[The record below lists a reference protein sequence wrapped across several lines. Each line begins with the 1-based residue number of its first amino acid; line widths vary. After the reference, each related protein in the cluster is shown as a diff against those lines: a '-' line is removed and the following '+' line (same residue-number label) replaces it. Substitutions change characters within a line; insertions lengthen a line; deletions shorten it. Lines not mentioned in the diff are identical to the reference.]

1 MPLDYSKWDNL
12 ELSDDSDIEV
22 HPNVDKRSMIK
33 WKQEAIHRERAER
46 KQKIEYLTGFV
57 SQQQNVLKKVRELS
71 SMLRKGDDN
80 EGIQNVVKAL
90 DQQQKDADPSMMV
103 PAPNKEA
110 MNVTEVFA
118 AMKAQIATGLSQT
131 SPAEVKK
138 TLLERFDQTEATVQK
153 ATDEAA
159 KELAK
164 LEAESKKKL
173 TSENMFKETA
183 NKTILN
189 KPKPLPKKTEK
200 KQVVETLNPG
210 ATMKDLSLQDKG
222 AEADTEEGDDDDE
235 DIEMSPEAAAFSK
248 IKGFEDSYKYL
259 SKHMNIINEKT
270 SDSILGNAFTAQLKG
285 DEAYAKNCVV
295 QSLMIQYCGQLG
307 KDGLNVFFSRM
318 SGPNTQGRKMFFDD
332 VEKTYGRIQSRC
344 IEIAAEEVTPSN
356 GVETI
361 QLQPMGDGSQLTI
374 RVPGPEDEEPYKVFQ
389 SMPKDFQDA
398 LKTGTLEALNKV
410 LDKLAV
416 PVAEDLVQKCSE
428 YGFLDVEG
436 EVIDE
441 TQLQQ
446 QAS

>member
-1 MPLDYSKWDNL
+1 M
-12 ELSDDSDIEV
+12 
-22 HPNVDKRSMIK
+22 
-33 WKQEAIHRERAER
+33 
-46 KQKIEYLTGFV
+46 
-57 SQQQNVLKKVRELS
+57 
-71 SMLRKGDDN
+71 
-80 EGIQNVVKAL
+80 
-90 DQQQKDADPSMMV
+90 
-103 PAPNKEA
+103 
-110 MNVTEVFA
+110 
-118 AMKAQIATGLSQT
+118 
-131 SPAEVKK
+131 
-138 TLLERFDQTEATVQK
+138 
-153 ATDEAA
+153 
-159 KELAK
+159 
-164 LEAESKKKL
+164 
-173 TSENMFKETA
+173 
-183 NKTILN
+183 
-189 KPKPLPKKTEK
+189 
-200 KQVVETLNPG
+200 VETLNPG

-222 AEADTEEGDDDDE
+222 AEADTEEDDDDE

-259 SKHMNIINEKT
+259 SKHANIINEKT

-285 DEAYAKNCVV
+285 DEAYAKNCVI

-344 IEIAAEEVTPSN
+344 IEIAAEEVTTSN

-374 RVPGPEDEEPYKVFQ
+374 RVPGPEDEEPYKVFK
-389 SMPKDFQDA
+389 SMPKDFQEA

-441 TQLQQ
+441 TQLQHQ
-446 QAS
+446 QASSSSSS

>member
-183 NKTILN
+183 NKT
-189 KPKPLPKKTEK
+189 
-200 KQVVETLNPG
+200 VSS
-210 ATMKDLSLQDKG
+210 A
-222 AEADTEEGDDDDE
+222 
-235 DIEMSPEAAAFSK
+235 
-248 IKGFEDSYKYL
+248 
-259 SKHMNIINEKT
+259 H
-270 SDSILGNAFTAQLKG
+270 
-285 DEAYAKNCVV
+285 AYHV
-295 QSLMIQYCGQLG
+295 
-307 KDGLNVFFSRM
+307 
-318 SGPNTQGRKMFFDD
+318 
-332 VEKTYGRIQSRC
+332 
-344 IEIAAEEVTPSN
+344 
-356 GVETI
+356 
-361 QLQPMGDGSQLTI
+361 
-374 RVPGPEDEEPYKVFQ
+374 
-389 SMPKDFQDA
+389 
-398 LKTGTLEALNKV
+398 
-410 LDKLAV
+410 
-416 PVAEDLVQKCSE
+416 
-428 YGFLDVEG
+428 
-436 EVIDE
+436 
-441 TQLQQ
+441 
-446 QAS
+446 

>member
-71 SMLRKGDDN
+71 SMLRTGDDK

-90 DQQQKDADPSMMV
+90 DQQQKDADPNMMV

-110 MNVTEVFA
+110 MNVTDVFA

-183 NKTILN
+183 NKT
-189 KPKPLPKKTEK
+189 
-200 KQVVETLNPG
+200 V
-210 ATMKDLSLQDKG
+210 S
-222 AEADTEEGDDDDE
+222 
-235 DIEMSPEAAAFSK
+235 SK
-248 IKGFEDSYKYL
+248 IHSMA
-259 SKHMNIINEKT
+259 SKK
-270 SDSILGNAFTAQLKG
+270 K
-285 DEAYAKNCVV
+285 K
-295 QSLMIQYCGQLG
+295 
-307 KDGLNVFFSRM
+307 
-318 SGPNTQGRKMFFDD
+318 
-332 VEKTYGRIQSRC
+332 
-344 IEIAAEEVTPSN
+344 
-356 GVETI
+356 
-361 QLQPMGDGSQLTI
+361 LT
-374 RVPGPEDEEPYKVFQ
+374 
-389 SMPKDFQDA
+389 
-398 LKTGTLEALNKV
+398 L
-410 LDKLAV
+410 
-416 PVAEDLVQKCSE
+416 
-428 YGFLDVEG
+428 
-436 EVIDE
+436 
-441 TQLQQ
+441 
-446 QAS
+446 